1 MKSIK
6 SFSFKLK
13 SNENI
18 YLINI
23 KVLDNIIPNRLEILL
38 THKSSTEIL
47 QFYLNNSKEDLI
59 KENAFFAKFGTINE
73 LFSYLKKFIS
83 PKTFSI
89 IKVNKTYYYLNF
101 FDSGMNQGFKLI
113 LKNKENNKNNT
124 LFQANSINKEIK
136 YKKKIVSE
144 LNSLPT
150 EKNKDGNNQINIRA
164 YSKNSSIISYEPK
177 RQSSISSSDIG
188 DSKIIFREN
197 NNNISFDKI
206 ILDLKEEQIVSE
218 EKDICDNFTAFN
230 AKKSESTI
238 ITWSIKGQGF
248 IHINNLN
255 QENCKYKIKAHNNNI
270 NSLQYFHDHNA
281 HSEYIISLSNLD
293 EETLKFW
300 EIDDED
306 ENKLI
311 LKKKFNKSFFKNTID
326 LFCIF
331 NYNEYNESNSF
342 LFIYKS
348 FNKNIDI
355 NKDIECYILDKEL
368 NIVNLGDGTNGI
380 LKNKIIYNYYDI
392 NYLDTFY
399 DFNKKELYLIN
410 CNDNN
415 IEIISKIFENYS
427 GLIFN
432 YKDWKPHKSAFIKE
446 INGILKLFE
455 ANQKGIIIW
464 DLKNNSQPESLF
476 PLPGFHPYEVIS
488 LNNDYL
494 FVSEN
499 SRYLILKIDNKE
511 IQMSFYK
518 IKYKGNSK
526 IRKIILPRGERAI
539 VSIDD
544 NKVKLWPI

>member
-300 EIDDED
+300 EIDDEND
-306 ENKLI
+306 NKLI
-311 LKKKFNKSFFKNTID
+311 FKKKFNKSFFKNTID

-342 LFIYKS
+342 LFIYKF

-355 NKDIECYILDKEL
+355 NKDIECYILDEEL

-427 GLIFN
+427 GLVFN

>member
-6 SFSFKLK
+6 SLSFKLK
-13 SNENI
+13 SNENV

-23 KVLDNIIPNRLEILL
+23 KVLDNIIPNKLEILL

-101 FDSGMNQGFKLI
+101 FDSKMNQGFKLT
-113 LKNKENNKNNT
+113 LKSKENDKNST
-124 LFQANSINKEIK
+124 LIQVNSINKEIK
-136 YKKKIVSE
+136 NKKNIAAE
-144 LNSLPT
+144 LNSLPI
-150 EKNKDGNNQINIRA
+150 EKNNDVNNQINRD
-164 YSKNSSIISYEPK
+164 YSKNSSITSYGDKIQP
-177 RQSSISSSDIG
+177 SINSSDIG

-206 ILDLKEEQIVSE
+206 ILDLKEEQIISE
-218 EKDICDNFTAFN
+218 EKDFCNNFTAFN

-255 QENCKYKIKAHNNNI
+255 QENFKYKIKAHNNNI

-355 NKDIECYILDKEL
+355 NKDIECYTLDEEI
-368 NIVNLGDGTNGI
+368 NIVNLGEGTNGI

-427 GLIFN
+427 GLVFN

-476 PLPGFHPYEVIS
+476 SLQVFHPYEIIS

-494 FVSEN
+494 LVSEN
-499 SRYLILKIDNKE
+499 LRYLILKIDNKE